1 MRIWPFHILANTWY
15 CVSFPF
21 EPGGWCAALFFQAV
35 LRWDMPACPGRRGA
49 VSTPHPFF
57 QLASHGVCPFEVR
70 HGEHGQMGN
79 RAVLPSSACHA
90 RPHALWAWRMYMVFF
105 PVCAFWR
112 VLSRPHTHS
121 ASSNCTLLETSHT
134 FSISIFCGGLVAP
147 QLVSVEQALRQFL
160 WQPTVCG
167 PQWQGLACPH
177 RAALLSAPTR
187 KPLASPPLPL
197 RFSRQELAC
206 ALHAGDTQDPPV
218 PHLSCS
224 P

>member
-1 MRIWPFHILANTWY
+1 MLILSPSSDKNLHSYQDCMRIWPFHILANTWY

-57 QLASHGVCPFEVR
+57 QLASHGVCPLEVR

-134 FSISIFCGGLVAP
+134 FSISIFCG
-147 QLVSVEQALRQFL
+147 R
-160 WQPTVCG
+160 
-167 PQWQGLACPH
+167 
-177 RAALLSAPTR
+177 
-187 KPLASPPLPL
+187 
-197 RFSRQELAC
+197 
-206 ALHAGDTQDPPV
+206 
-218 PHLSCS
+218 
-224 P
+224 